1 MTDTKHTRGHS
12 RKLKIGVGGKP
23 VQSWQHEVEMQPTSS
38 LARATAA
45 QNTDSHQESGLS
57 RHPVAQ
63 GTQQA
68 FAAINPRGKKEATT
82 FPAFHSKNAPV
93 KVSVTGEWALKEC
106 EEHTFW
112 ANNLLK
118 RGKRRLISDIRRS
131 IGDGQTLVYVLETL
145 AGQKIPG
152 VYARPVTRAQK
163 LENLQLCM
171 SFMGNRNIN
180 LQGIY
185 VGDLIDGN
193 VKSVLN
199 LCRNIKAQFEGGWVC
214 PDGPRPGSS
223 GSTKEEDFRLM
234 SGTLSQHP
242 VTNGYDVDLRLHG
255 NSSGYHSD
263 DASPMK
269 KSEGAPIQ
277 EFRMPGMLD
286 GHEEQSRKIV
296 QPSDV
301 IIMSRTE
308 LDKRGVLQ
316 TSENPQV
323 RTNGTISLEER
334 LKTLLSSPN
343 PGGQA
348 GEETE
353 EELIIPPPPK
363 GNHFN
368 DDDDDDDDGDVER
381 RLQSLLDVAEEDKPD
396 MEIKTKDFSGLKEL
410 DRIGYVGYV
419 CTIPSRSG
427 PCFAFPF
434 RMFAYQGLQKLPWK
448 LKCFFFF
455 LTLILNRGAKLPS
468 APLKRQ
474 TRLESDSPA
483 QSPRFHRKLT
493 TAVGLTTRA
502 TAVASEIQASRPQMQ
517 RTKDRS
523 GSVNSTHS
531 ESGHAMRLVKGEGTP
546 PKRFQR
552 TNSRS
557 NFLKQVAEKLA
568 DRSTTPTVSGSESVS
583 PADTPML
590 PTLSPSSSVATFVFV
605 SESESSGLSSD
616 EEEGRHWRRR
626 SSVSSSRS
634 RGGRDKRNSIASGV
648 FICDSSICVAFLVDK
663 MALTYGKA
671 KSTPDLQEI
680 RTQLEFLEEMYSEIL
695 ISKDV
700 ESKDSKKSS
709 NKFSQRTAA
718 MQASLASYKKQRN
731 KDIKAVNKRFGRLE
745 SHVVTLARSVAHLSS
760 ELRSQASLSQ
770 DVDDMRRQVQDQQ
783 LKTKEESDAAKE
795 SAQLQSIVKKLKSFF
810 GEDPP
815 LLALFLKK
823 LGYERFVDNFEAEQ
837 VGILEVAYMTEER
850 LQSLGIPLGPRLRI
864 MEEVKKFVLEHTKKV
879 G

>member
-1 MTDTKHTRGHS
+1 MTDTKHSRGHS
-12 RKLKIGVGGKP
+12 RKLKVGVGGKP
-23 VQSWQHEVEMQPTSS
+23 VQSWQNEVEMQRTSS
-38 LARATAA
+38 LGRATAA
-45 QNTDSHQESGLS
+45 QNTDSLQENGPS

-68 FAAINPRGKKEATT
+68 FAATIPRGKKEATT

-171 SFMGNRNIN
+171 N
-180 LQGIY
+180 
-185 VGDLIDGN
+185 LIDGN

-199 LCRNIKAQFEGGWVC
+199 LCRNIKAQFEGGWVS

-234 SGTLSQHP
+234 NGTAPQHTL
-242 VTNGYDVDLRLHG
+242 TNGYDVDPRLHG

-269 KSEGAPIQ
+269 KSEGAPFQ

-286 GHEEQSRKIV
+286 SHDDHSRKIV

-301 IIMSRTE
+301 VIMSRTE
-308 LDKRGVLQ
+308 LNKRGVLQ
-316 TSENPQV
+316 TSENPQI

-348 GEETE
+348 GEPSHPSQKTRNVQR
-353 EELIIPPPPK
+353 
-363 GNHFN
+363 GRSQARTSSFT
-368 DDDDDDDDGDVER
+368 G
-381 RLQSLLDVAEEDKPD
+381 SGKP
-396 MEIKTKDFSGLKEL
+396 
-410 DRIGYVGYV
+410 
-419 CTIPSRSG
+419 
-427 PCFAFPF
+427 A
-434 RMFAYQGLQKLPWK
+434 
-448 LKCFFFF
+448 
-455 LTLILNRGAKLPS
+455 RGAKLPA

-474 TRLESDSPA
+474 TRLESDSPV
-483 QSPRFHRKLT
+483 QSPRFHRKLA
-493 TAVGLTTRA
+493 TAVGLPTRA
-502 TAVASEIQASRPQMQ
+502 TVVASEVQASRPQTQ
-517 RTKDRS
+517 RVKERS
-523 GSVNSTHS
+523 GGENSTYS
-531 ESGHAMRLVKGEGTP
+531 ESGHAKRLVKGEGTP
-546 PKRFQR
+546 PKNFQR

-557 NFLKQVAEKLA
+557 SFLKQVAEKLA

-583 PADTPML
+583 PAETPML
-590 PTLSPSSSVATFVFV
+590 PTLSPASSVGTFVFV
-605 SESESSGLSSD
+605 SESDSSGLSSD
-616 EEEGRHWRRR
+616 EEEENRRWRRR
-626 SSVSSSRS
+626 PSVSSNRS
-634 RGGRDKRNSIASGV
+634 RGGRDKRNSLAS
-648 FICDSSICVAFLVDK
+648 
-663 MALTYGKA
+663 GKA

-695 ISKDV
+695 NSKDV

-709 NKFSQRTAA
+709 NKFSQRAAA
-718 MQASLASYKKQRN
+718 MQASLTSYKKQRN

-783 LKTKEESDAAKE
+783 LKTKEEGDPAKE
-795 SAQLQSIVKKLKSFF
+795 SAQLQSRVKKLKSFF

-837 VGILEVAYMTEER
+837 VGILEVSYMTEER
-850 LQSLGIPLGPRLRI
+850 LQGLGIPLGPRLRI
-864 MEEVKKFVLEHTKKV
+864 MEEVKKFALEHTKKV
-879 G
+879 R

>member
-1 MTDTKHTRGHS
+1 MTDTKHSRGHS
-12 RKLKIGVGGKP
+12 RKLKVGVGGKP
-23 VQSWQHEVEMQPTSS
+23 VQSWQNEVEMQRTSS
-38 LARATAA
+38 LGRATAA
-45 QNTDSHQESGLS
+45 QNTDSLQENGPS

-68 FAAINPRGKKEATT
+68 FAATIPRGKKEATT

-199 LCRNIKAQFEGGWVC
+199 LCRNIKAQFEGGWVS

-234 SGTLSQHP
+234 NGTAPQHTL
-242 VTNGYDVDLRLHG
+242 TNGYDVDPRLHG

-263 DASPMK
+263 DASPIK
-269 KSEGAPIQ
+269 KSEGAPFQ

-286 GHEEQSRKIV
+286 SHDDHSRKIV

-301 IIMSRTE
+301 VIMSRTE
-308 LDKRGVLQ
+308 LNKRGVLQ
-316 TSENPQV
+316 TSENPQI

-363 GNHFN
+363 GNHF
-368 DDDDDDDDGDVER
+368 DDDDDDDGDVER

-396 MEIKTKDFSGLKEL
+396 MEMKTKDFSGLKEL
-410 DRIGYVGYV
+410 DRIGYV
-419 CTIPSRSG
+419 PSHPSQKTRNVQRGRSQARTSSFTG
-427 PCFAFPF
+427 SGKPA
-434 RMFAYQGLQKLPWK
+434 
-448 LKCFFFF
+448 
-455 LTLILNRGAKLPS
+455 RGAKLPA

-474 TRLESDSPA
+474 TRLESDSPV
-483 QSPRFHRKLT
+483 QSPRFHRKLA
-493 TAVGLTTRA
+493 TAVGLPTRA
-502 TAVASEIQASRPQMQ
+502 TVVASEVQASRPQTQ
-517 RTKDRS
+517 RVKERS
-523 GSVNSTHS
+523 GGENSTYS
-531 ESGHAMRLVKGEGTP
+531 ESGHAKRLVKGEGTP
-546 PKRFQR
+546 PKNFQR

-557 NFLKQVAEKLA
+557 SFLKQVAEKLA

-583 PADTPML
+583 PAETPML
-590 PTLSPSSSVATFVFV
+590 PTLSPASSVGTFVFV
-605 SESESSGLSSD
+605 SESDSSGLSSD
-616 EEEGRHWRRR
+616 EEEENRRWRRR
-626 SSVSSSRS
+626 PSVSSNRS
-634 RGGRDKRNSIASGV
+634 RGGRDKRNSLAS
-648 FICDSSICVAFLVDK
+648 
-663 MALTYGKA
+663 GKA

-695 ISKDV
+695 NSKDV

-709 NKFSQRTAA
+709 NKFSQRAAA
-718 MQASLASYKKQRN
+718 MQASLTSYKKQRN

-783 LKTKEESDAAKE
+783 LKTKEEGDPAKE
-795 SAQLQSIVKKLKSFF
+795 SAQLQSRVKKLKSFF

-850 LQSLGIPLGPRLRI
+850 LQGLGIPLGPRLRI
-864 MEEVKKFVLEHTKKV
+864 MEEVKKFALEHTKKV
-879 G
+879 R

>member
-1 MTDTKHTRGHS
+1 
-12 RKLKIGVGGKP
+12 
-23 VQSWQHEVEMQPTSS
+23 
-38 LARATAA
+38 
-45 QNTDSHQESGLS
+45 
-57 RHPVAQ
+57 
-63 GTQQA
+63 
-68 FAAINPRGKKEATT
+68 
-82 FPAFHSKNAPV
+82 
-93 KVSVTGEWALKEC
+93 
-106 EEHTFW
+106 
-112 ANNLLK
+112 
-118 RGKRRLISDIRRS
+118 
-131 IGDGQTLVYVLETL
+131 
-145 AGQKIPG
+145 
-152 VYARPVTRAQK
+152 
-163 LENLQLCM
+163 
-171 SFMGNRNIN
+171 
-180 LQGIY
+180 
-185 VGDLIDGN
+185 
-193 VKSVLN
+193 
-199 LCRNIKAQFEGGWVC
+199 
-214 PDGPRPGSS
+214 
-223 GSTKEEDFRLM
+223 
-234 SGTLSQHP
+234 
-242 VTNGYDVDLRLHG
+242 
-255 NSSGYHSD
+255 
-263 DASPMK
+263 
-269 KSEGAPIQ
+269 
-277 EFRMPGMLD
+277 
-286 GHEEQSRKIV
+286 
-296 QPSDV
+296 
-301 IIMSRTE
+301 
-308 LDKRGVLQ
+308 
-316 TSENPQV
+316 
-323 RTNGTISLEER
+323 
-334 LKTLLSSPN
+334 
-343 PGGQA
+343 
-348 GEETE
+348 
-353 EELIIPPPPK
+353 
-363 GNHFN
+363 
-368 DDDDDDDDGDVER
+368 
-381 RLQSLLDVAEEDKPD
+381 
-396 MEIKTKDFSGLKEL
+396 
-410 DRIGYVGYV
+410 
-419 CTIPSRSG
+419 
-427 PCFAFPF
+427 
-434 RMFAYQGLQKLPWK
+434 
-448 LKCFFFF
+448 
-455 LTLILNRGAKLPS
+455 
-468 APLKRQ
+468 
-474 TRLESDSPA
+474 
-483 QSPRFHRKLT
+483 
-493 TAVGLTTRA
+493 
-502 TAVASEIQASRPQMQ
+502 MQ

-583 PADTPML
+583 PAETPML

-605 SESESSGLSSD
+605 SESDSSGLSSD

-634 RGGRDKRNSIASGV
+634 RGGRDKRNSIAS
-648 FICDSSICVAFLVDK
+648 
-663 MALTYGKA
+663 GKA

-783 LKTKEESDAAKE
+783 LKTKEEGDAAKE
-795 SAQLQSIVKKLKSFF
+795 SAQLQSKVKKLKSFF